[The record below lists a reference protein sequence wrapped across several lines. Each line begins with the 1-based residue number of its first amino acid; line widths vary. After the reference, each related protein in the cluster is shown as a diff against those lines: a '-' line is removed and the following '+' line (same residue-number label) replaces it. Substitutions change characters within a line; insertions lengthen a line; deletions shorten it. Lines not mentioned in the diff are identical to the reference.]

1 MELGPTVTVHSSA
14 GSWQLAAH
22 LSAAAGWLL
31 RCIVWY
37 TVRWPC
43 NPTVAIMHALDRG
56 HPSIHTCSSSNHVV
70 DIIPRLY
77 CRDRHAVLR
86 GTPMRR
92 QAGASWSLTP
102 NSHGGGRQDEAPTSP
117 PVPRQLRAERLMA
130 LDGQQAILGAQTAK
144 TDRAASAARLDE
156 KSSCEL
162 AQRADSAQGT
172 GPSAL
177 HG

>member
-1 MELGPTVTVHSSA
+1 MYSVVYCKVAMQPYSSNHTR
-14 GSWQLAAH
+14 WT
-22 LSAAAGWLL
+22 LSIEG
-31 RCIVWY
+31 I
-37 TVRWPC
+37 
-43 NPTVAIMHALDRG
+43 
-56 HPSIHTCSSSNHVV
+56 HPSIRVAAATTSLISSLDYTVET
-70 DIIPRLY
+70 
-77 CRDRHAVLR
+77 AAR
-86 GTPMRR
+86 GPARR
-92 QAGASWSLTP
+92 SFGGASWSLAP